1 MIILVVLAK
10 ITEQVE
16 KGCYS
21 LSFPKP
27 DMTSES
33 VSFQALPETLCNEC
47 LSREYHLWQLIAPE
61 NLPRVHGKLMALHGL
76 LHLN

>member
-10 ITEQVE
+10 FTEQVE

-27 DMTSES
+27 SMTSES
-33 VSFQALPETLCNEC
+33 VSFQALPEMLCGEC
-47 LSREYHLWQLIAPE
+47 LSREHHLWQLIAPE
-61 NLPRVHGKLMALHGL
+61 NFPRVHGKIMALHGL